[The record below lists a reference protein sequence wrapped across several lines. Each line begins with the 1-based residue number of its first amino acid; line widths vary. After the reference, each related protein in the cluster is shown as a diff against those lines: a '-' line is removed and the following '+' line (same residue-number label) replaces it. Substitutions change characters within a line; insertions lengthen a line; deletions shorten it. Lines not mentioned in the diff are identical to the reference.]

1 MTTFRVIDFE
11 SLVRDLL
18 AGRRQWDDVHNFVI
32 ESEWKGET
40 DFPPGTPDALKDLHA
55 AFFADSKDDPQF
67 LVSKDEIRKLLIVV
81 PFALAAEEEKMILE
95 QEREQGMLGQAGQG
109 VSRNAF

>member
-1 MTTFRVIDFE
+1 MWV
-11 SLVRDLL
+11 
-18 AGRRQWDDVHNFVI
+18 
-32 ESEWKGET
+32 
-40 DFPPGTPDALKDLHA
+40 
-55 AFFADSKDDPQF
+55 
-67 LVSKDEIRKLLIVV
+67 VSTSALLIVV